1 MTSILKTNEDFSLGV
16 VTGVLRLSQTGI
28 LSGLNSPVIHDMF
41 DEGTG
46 RFFGYTEEE
55 VRKLVNEHVPE
66 PLREKAIADAR
77 DMYDGYV
84 FGKTEVY
91 NPRSINMY
99 LAGGDFRSDP
109 KEYWEQSRR
118 NYFLDSLVESSPQ
131 SIQDMIAGL
140 AVREDS
146 EAVADVAPAT
156 IYQDVYR
163 DPSSETAL
171 VSCLVVSGYLKAVP
185 LERVGT
191 SLVRCR
197 VSVPSREMAHAYS
210 HLVAMARAR
219 KSAGNGFIDALYSCD
234 GAGATREFASR
245 LERHSI
251 RDPWSHQRC
260 KEHLLGYFLDRFF
273 AARAEAETGNGF
285 VDVLVERDPER
296 GAPPLC
302 IEITT
307 SDEAGTRDLGRTLE
321 LCKRKFED
329 RRYGSGFENAIL
341 VAFAWDRKACRIAV
355 KRMSDEEWNE

>member
-1 MTSILKTNEDFSLGV
+1 M
-16 VTGVLRLSQTGI
+16 
-28 LSGLNSPVIHDMF
+28 
-41 DEGTG
+41 
-46 RFFGYTEEE
+46 
-55 VRKLVNEHVPE
+55 
-66 PLREKAIADAR
+66 
-77 DMYDGYV
+77 

-99 LAGGDFRSDP
+99 LADGDFYSNP

-131 SIQDMIAGL
+131 SVQDMIAGL
-140 AVREDS
+140 AVREGS

-156 IYQDVYR
+156 VYQDVYR

-185 LERVGT
+185 LERIGT
-191 SLVRCR
+191 SLVRCS

-210 HLVAMARAR
+210 HLVATARAR
-219 KSAGNGFIDALYSCD
+219 RSNGNGFVDALYSCD
-234 GAGATREFASR
+234 GARATREFSSR
-245 LERHSI
+245 LESHSI

-307 SDEAGTRDLGRTLE
+307 TDEAGTMDLGRTLE
-321 LCKRKFED
+321 LCERKFED

-355 KRMSDEEWNE
+355 KRTSDEEWSE